1 MHWDFK
7 NRTWSTVFI
16 AKSTNSISSG
26 FYFTQSFV
34 GNSRN
39 LLIFWNNI
47 ILFWRVVHI
56 IDKVLLKILK
66 YLSILLILLKN
77 TFLGK
82 RYRGCPTPSFNDFLG
97 SWESWQVLW
106 NGYHGQQFD
115 QHPCFTT
122 SAATTSSDY
131 HLRRSSMPNHH
142 CKVLVDIYFLFL
154 LTEDR
159 AIILAP

>member
-1 MHWDFK
+1 MNFK
-7 NRTWSTVFI
+7 NIWIFPLAAGDWKKLFKVNFHMKKIEKNIRANIVVFK
-16 AKSTNSISSG
+16 KSELYGIIKSEKRWEKCGIGKQIKRNFSIH
-26 FYFTQSFV
+26 THATFV
-34 GNSRN
+34 S
-39 LLIFWNNI
+39 
-47 ILFWRVVHI
+47 
-56 IDKVLLKILK
+56 
-66 YLSILLILLKN
+66 
-77 TFLGK
+77 GK
-82 RYRGCPTPSFNDFLG
+82 RNRGCPTPSFNDFLG

-142 CKVLVDIYFLFL
+142 CKVLVDIYFL